1 MELILVITFV
11 ALAALAFYYTR
22 KKPASTVATPS
33 TVEEAPAPVVEEA
46 PVPATVVEE
55 APVAKKP
62 RKPRAPKAAPAP
74 VVAEKPV
81 KATRKPR
88 AAKAE
93 PAPAPAK
100 KPRAP
105 RSKKV

>member
-46 PVPATVVEE
+46 PAPVVEE
-55 APVAKKP
+55 APAKKP

-88 AAKAE
+88 VAKAE